1 MPSAASPG
9 IDPFEP
15 LREFIAEA
23 LRQRQSE
30 PADSVKAPSAYWL
43 DYNRFSRYIRTL
55 PPEELTYVRYHT
67 WHFTGENYFPYHT
80 PNRKDRARIL
90 RHYDKIC
97 AGLGG
102 VYPHEPAT
110 GLGYETPHGKVSGSV
125 VRYAVVLRDI
135 VACGQLDRVTPRT
148 ILEIGGG
155 YGGLAAILLQYNP
168 TLSYL
173 LCDLEE
179 TLFVQGVN
187 LANQL
192 GHERIHPVRTGNDLC
207 TLQAGHIYLIPQ
219 VRSQLL
225 CTATCHLVVN
235 QQSMQEMTAD
245 QVDHYVDII
254 RDLNCPFYSCNK
266 NQHSRHIA
274 GPKGLVTGLH
284 AHLANH
290 FRVLWDSHQDMN
302 PLLRIYL
309 RNRILRRHLSKL
321 TCKVFEPIGEE
332 GFHRFLYGPK

>member
-1 MPSAASPG
+1 MPLAASPG
-9 IDPFEP
+9 LDPFQP

-23 LRQRQSE
+23 LRQRQDE

-55 PPEELTYVRYHT
+55 PPEELGSIRYHT

-80 PNRKDRARIL
+80 PNRKDQARIL
-90 RHYDKIC
+90 GHYGAIC

-110 GLGYETPHGKVSGSV
+110 GLGYETPHGKVSASV

-135 VACGQLDRVTPRT
+135 VARGLLDRTTSKTV
-148 ILEIGGG
+148 LEIGGG
-155 YGGLAAILLQYNP
+155 YGGLAAIFLQYNP
-168 TLSYL
+168 TLAYL

-187 LANQL
+187 LANQF
-192 GHERIHPVRTGNDLC
+192 GHERIHPVRTAEDIRG
-207 TLQAGHIYLIPQ
+207 LQAGHVYLVPQ
-219 VRSQLL
+219 VRSELL
-225 CTATCHLVVN
+225 RSAACHLVLN
-235 QQSMQEMTAD
+235 QQSMQEMTAA
-245 QVDHYVDII
+245 QVDHYVGII
-254 RDLNCPFYSCNK
+254 RHLDCPFYSCNK

-274 GPKGLVTGLH
+274 GPKGLVTDLH
-284 AHLANH
+284 ALLAAQ
-290 FRVLWDSHQDMN
+290 FRILWDSHQDLS

-309 RNRILRRHLSKL
+309 RNRILRRLLSKL
-321 TCKVFEPIGEE
+321 TRKAFEPVGEE
-332 GFHRFLYGPK
+332 SFRRFLYGTK